1 MSENIL
7 DEDDDAVCKKEMK
20 KDITLRKE
28 VFKPVWREGIL
39 AEEALGKAVTH
50 EKVSCIWI
58 GAQSSLLLYGENGDC
73 FLV

>member
-28 VFKPVWREGIL
+28 VFKPVWREGRR
-39 AEEALGKAVTH
+39 
-50 EKVSCIWI
+50 
-58 GAQSSLLLYGENGDC
+58 SSRQGSDS
-73 FLV
+73 